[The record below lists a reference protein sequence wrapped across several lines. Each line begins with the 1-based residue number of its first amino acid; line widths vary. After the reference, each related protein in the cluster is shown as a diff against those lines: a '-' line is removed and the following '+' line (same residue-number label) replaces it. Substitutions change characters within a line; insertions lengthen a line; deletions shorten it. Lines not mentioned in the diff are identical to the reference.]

1 MQICVNKCHPLK
13 YFFLMTN
20 ICVIEDLV
28 TQRLSYVLLYYD
40 KVVTFTAG
48 LNTHIAHL
56 DIWISLASEILRKI
70 I

>member
-1 MQICVNKCHPLK
+1 
-13 YFFLMTN
+13 MTN

-28 TQRLSYVLLYYD
+28 TQRLNYVLLYYD

-48 LNTHIAHL
+48 PNTHIAHL
-56 DIWISLASEILRKI
+56 DIWISLASEILKKI